1 MFKKKSKNELKM
13 TLSFC
18 NLDCSASWTRQVKGI
33 QYKVKGT
40 HNRKVLRALGPRNKY
55 FVLFLFQ

>member
-1 MFKKKSKNELKM
+1 MFKKKIKNELKM

-33 QYKVKGT
+33 HRVATRSGNQEKSGKI
-40 HNRKVLRALGPRNKY
+40 
-55 FVLFLFQ
+55 